1 MSIFDK
7 IVRSWWVILSCIF
20 MANGFGFLYIG
31 YKHNNKNWMIEGL
44 MYEIPWIFSMIYVDY
59 APLFNPFITLSVILM
74 LISIVRSIWVA
85 VKLADVY
92 DNEEKYA
99 VRPTVIKN
107 HDAPQEGNNSYALGC
122 CLCIIVIFV
131 LFVMIEI
138 F

>member
-1 MSIFDK
+1 MSRYLNKKYAELGVYTPGEQPQDMVYTKLNTNESPYPAAPEVVSAIDRQQ
-7 IVRSWWVILSCIF
+7 VENLR
-20 MANGFGFLYIG
+20 LYSDPEC
-31 YKHNNKNWMIEGL
+31 K
-44 MYEIPWIFSMIYVDY
+44 
-59 APLFNPFITLSVILM
+59 PLVQ
-74 LISIVRSIWVA
+74 
-85 VKLADVY
+85 KLADVY

-122 CLCIIVIFV
+122 CLCIIAIFV